1 MYYYERLINSE
12 LIDTYKVYK
21 KDNGK
26 LFTAYMVKNIV
37 TIEINVL
44 FSLMKMIQIFKAFI
58 VG

>member
-12 LIDTYKVYK
+12 HMDTYKVYK

-44 FSLMKMIQIFKAFI
+44 FSLIKMIQIF
-58 VG
+58 